1 MTTAA
6 TLSGTCPECETDLT
20 VPPVVQGETL
30 SCPECLLTLRVEDV
44 SDGRLTLET
53 VEVQLRDWGQ

>member
-1 MTTAA
+1 MPQLLTG
-6 TLSGTCPECETDLT
+6 LCPECETDLT
-20 VPPVVQGETL
+20 TPPLVQGETM

-44 SDGRLTLET
+44 QGDALVLKM

>member
-1 MTTAA
+1 MSTG
-6 TLSGTCPECETDLT
+6 TLTGSCPECETDLT
-20 VPPVVQGETL
+20 TPPLVQGETV

-44 SDGRLTLET
+44 KDGRLSLRM

>member
-1 MTTAA
+1 MSSA
-6 TLSGTCPECETDLT
+6 TLTGACPECETGLT

-30 SCPECLLTLRVEDV
+30 SCPECLLTLRVEDIV
-44 SDGRLTLET
+44 DGRLTLEM

>member
-1 MTTAA
+1 MGTA
-6 TLSGTCPECETDLT
+6 TLTGTCPECETELT
-20 VPPVVQGETL
+20 VPPVTEGETL

-44 SDGRLTLET
+44 DGGVLSLRM